1 MSRVWRDGR
10 EPQGPIDW
18 PSIIVLGVVGAGCI
32 FMLWVN
38 R

>member
-1 MSRVWRDGR
+1 MSARWTNGR

-18 PSIIVLGVVGAGCI
+18 PSIVVLGVVVAACV
-32 FMLWVN
+32 FMLSVN